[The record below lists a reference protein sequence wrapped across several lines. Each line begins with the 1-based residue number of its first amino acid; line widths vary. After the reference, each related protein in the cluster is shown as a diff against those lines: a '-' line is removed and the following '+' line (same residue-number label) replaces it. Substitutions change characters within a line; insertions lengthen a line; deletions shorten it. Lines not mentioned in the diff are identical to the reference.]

1 MPANPLVV
9 KGVFYGLTADKDL
22 FALNP
27 ATGGELWRSSYEKPP
42 LGKGSGRGL
51 VYWEGRSADGQQIQR
66 ILLGIGATKDAPIA
80 KMMFVGKLNCESLR
94 VNRAHG
100 RRQPQTGND

>member
-1 MPANPLVV
+1 MPTNPLVV

-27 ATGGELWRSSYEKPP
+27 ATGGELWRSSYEKPL

-66 ILLGIGATKDAPIA
+66 ILLGIGHEMLAIDALSGERDRQ
-80 KMMFVGKLNCESLR
+80 FGDDGELR
-94 VNRAHG
+94 LPEAPRSRHYI
-100 RRQPQTGND
+100 